1 MRSYFCLTYIQSV
14 SLNLF
19 TTAQNLSKIQNNIDA
34 TKGRIKAKLLAAKK
48 KFSYGKKIRK
58 NSTCCLV

>member
-19 TTAQNLSKIQNNIDA
+19 TTAQNLSKIQNNIDV

-48 KFSYGKKIRK
+48 NSAMEKK
-58 NSTCCLV
+58 